1 MSIELWIIAVLVV
14 VVSAIIMGLTGF
26 GFALLFIPFF
36 LLLMETKT
44 VVILNII
51 LGTLICIPIMWQARK
66 HLIFSKIALLVI
78 SCIIGL
84 PVGIYILSNVAS
96 PVMKLIIATV
106 VVIFAVLLGFGVS
119 YKFKK
124 EGLGCVVS
132 GFIAGSLMTS
142 IGLGGPP
149 VIIFLINQ
157 GWEKNVFRANLNAFF
172 ILTGIAAFIA
182 LGAAGTMTV
191 STLTTAL
198 ILIPPLAIGLF
209 IGMKLLPHIN
219 LIWLKRIS
227 TMVLITAGLLGIA
240 DALSVLL

>member
-1 MSIELWIIAVLVV
+1 MSIELWVISGLVIL
-14 VVSAIIMGLTGF
+14 VSAVIMGLTGF
-26 GFALLFIPFF
+26 GFALIVIPVF
-36 LLLMETKT
+36 LLFMETKT

-66 HLIFSKIALLVI
+66 HLIFGKIALLVI

-84 PVGIYILSNVAS
+84 PVGIYILSHVAS
-96 PVMKLIIATV
+96 PVMKLIIASV
-106 VVIFAVLLGFGVS
+106 VVIFAILLGLGIS

-124 EGLGCVVS
+124 EWLGCIAS
-132 GFIAGSLMTS
+132 GFIGGTLMTS

-157 GWEKNVFRANLNAFF
+157 GWEKNIFRANLNAFF

-182 LGAAGTMTV
+182 LGASGTMTV
-191 STLTTAL
+191 TTITTSL
-198 ILIPPLAIGLF
+198 ILIPPLAIGLW
-209 IGMKLLPHIN
+209 IGLKLLPHVN
-219 LIWLKRIS
+219 PIWNKRIS
-227 TMVLITAGLLGIA
+227 TIVLIAAGLLGIA